1 MDYSTGH
8 YNEENTEYNIKEKDG
23 AYIFEDKDNDIN
35 LFLYIKSDK
44 ENLQAA
50 LPLSYD
56 ENLKNCD
63 YLAVVIKRGADYLGQ
78 NSLENIQEL
87 IAEKD
92 MQNILEKTYS
102 ELSKKIP
109 NLTQE
114 QYDNYLGFSE
124 EQLKLAA
131 ELHPELHAELDE

>member
-1 MDYSTGH
+1 M
-8 YNEENTEYNIKEKDG
+8 
-23 AYIFEDKDNDIN
+23 
-35 LFLYIKSDK
+35 
-44 ENLQAA
+44 
-50 LPLSYD
+50 
-56 ENLKNCD
+56 
-63 YLAVVIKRGADYLGQ
+63 GQ

-102 ELSKKIP
+102 ELLKKIP

-124 EQLKLAA
+124 EQLKL
-131 ELHPELHAELDE
+131 HAELDE